1 MERYLDT
8 TLPPEE
14 RARDLL
20 GRMDLEEK
28 FAQLQCWSMM
38 DGFMGRPVEKS
49 FPHGVGQV
57 SCLAVTMM
65 ENRRDVATLVRKTQ
79 KAVMEASP
87 HHIPAI
93 LHIETLTGA
102 LITDAACF
110 PCGLAQAAS
119 WDPPLQRKMA
129 EVIGRQGRM
138 LGFSEGLAP
147 VLDLCRDARF
157 GRQGEGYGEDPT
169 LASVM
174 GAAYVTGL
182 QQDNQMLATAKHFLG
197 FMAGQGGIHAART
210 PVPAREL
217 REVYAKPFQAAI
229 SKAALGGIMNSYA
242 SIDGEPVAGSPAIL
256 RDLLRGEME
265 FDGITVSDYSSVG
278 QLATVHHVCSTKEE
292 AGRLAL
298 EAGMDQELPGSESY
312 TDVLREALRDG
323 TVKMTLLDKAVM
335 RILTAKFR
343 LGLFENPFPAE
354 DLSDE
359 SYGVEKARKLSH
371 QVAVESLV
379 LLKNDGLLPLETN
392 GKKIALIGWHG
403 DSTRALFGGYTAM
416 AMKESSLGVSLSM
429 AGIQVDPDSPA
440 ATGGDQATYLG
451 SDVRRED
458 PRVEPLVRKCYPG
471 ILSLYEALAKNCPN
485 AEIRYASGYP
495 YAGDD
500 EREFEQAYKLAQWAD
515 VVICTLGG
523 HYGWN
528 LSCTT
533 GEGLDS
539 ENIGLPPCQENFL
552 QKLQSLHKQ
561 VIGVHFDGRPCSSDL
576 ADTVC
581 GALLEAWAPG
591 PEGADAIASVLIGKE
606 EPSGRL
612 PCTVARNAA
621 QIPVYYNHDNGSC
634 WTMGNEGMTD
644 HYVDGPRTPRY
655 AFGHGLGYTTFIY
668 GTPVLSE
675 MNLAPD
681 GVLTITVPV
690 TNAGGRPGAEIVQLY
705 VRDPVASRTRPCQE
719 LVGFA
724 RVALEPGE
732 TKQVQ
737 FRLDLSQ
744 LAFLDRQGR
753 WKIEAGE
760 MQRMIGAASD
770 DIRSEITFTI
780 TTDGY
785 VAGPQREFWAQV
797 KVL

>member
-1 MERYLDT
+1 M
-8 TLPPEE
+8 
-14 RARDLL
+14 
-20 GRMDLEEK
+20 
-28 FAQLQCWSMM
+28 
-38 DGFMGRPVEKS
+38 
-49 FPHGVGQV
+49 
-57 SCLAVTMM
+57 
-65 ENRRDVATLVRKTQ
+65 
-79 KAVMEASP
+79 
-87 HHIPAI
+87 
-93 LHIETLTGA
+93 
-102 LITDAACF
+102 
-110 PCGLAQAAS
+110 
-119 WDPPLQRKMA
+119 
-129 EVIGRQGRM
+129 
-138 LGFSEGLAP
+138 
-147 VLDLCRDARF
+147 
-157 GRQGEGYGEDPT
+157 
-169 LASVM
+169 
-174 GAAYVTGL
+174 
-182 QQDNQMLATAKHFLG
+182 
-197 FMAGQGGIHAART
+197 
-210 PVPAREL
+210 
-217 REVYAKPFQAAI
+217 
-229 SKAALGGIMNSYA
+229 
-242 SIDGEPVAGSPAIL
+242 
-256 RDLLRGEME
+256 
-265 FDGITVSDYSSVG
+265 
-278 QLATVHHVCSTKEE
+278 
-292 AGRLAL
+292 
-298 EAGMDQELPGSESY
+298 
-312 TDVLREALRDG
+312 
-323 TVKMTLLDKAVM
+323 
-335 RILTAKFR
+335 
-343 LGLFENPFPAE
+343 
-354 DLSDE
+354 
-359 SYGVEKARKLSH
+359 
-371 QVAVESLV
+371 
-379 LLKNDGLLPLETN
+379 
-392 GKKIALIGWHG
+392 
-403 DSTRALFGGYTAM
+403 
-416 AMKESSLGVSLSM
+416 
-429 AGIQVDPDSPA
+429 
-440 ATGGDQATYLG
+440 
-451 SDVRRED
+451 
-458 PRVEPLVRKCYPG
+458 
-471 ILSLYEALAKNCPN
+471 
-485 AEIRYASGYP
+485 
-495 YAGDD
+495 
-500 EREFEQAYKLAQWAD
+500 
-515 VVICTLGG
+515 
-523 HYGWN
+523 
-528 LSCTT
+528 SCTT

-760 MQRMIGAASD
+760 MQLMIGAASD